1 MNYQDFYGDKKLD
14 NKTGNV
20 WYGLFSDAG
29 VLGTDAGVYRILMNV
44 AVFAAG
50 IALLAAVLLLAISAS
65 GGASSKTFQEAK
77 RWIIR
82 IIVIS
87 VLIFGVTGLVTL
99 VGVMG
104 MD

>member
-1 MNYQDFYGDKKLD
+1 MDYQDFYGGLKV
-14 NKTGNV
+14 NKSGSV
-20 WYGLFSDAG
+20 WYRFFGDKL
-29 VLGTDAGVYRILMNV
+29 LGTDAGIYSILMNV

-50 IALLAAVLLLAISAS
+50 IALLAAVLLLAISAG

-77 RWIIR
+77 KWIIR